1 MTAVNFRYDLITPK
15 KGNTPMRAQIIEGP
29 HRGNDYKY
37 IIRASGRL
45 YKLSQAQGGIGEQG
59 TLIAKGDGSYR
70 FVSDSM

>member
-1 MTAVNFRYDLITPK
+1 
-15 KGNTPMRAQIIEGP
+15 MRAQIIEGP